1 MELGTAPLFDLPAA
15 AAARVVEQPA
25 VAEPE
30 VPVKTFTHELLDT
43 IGEAHRT
50 IAELELAKVQQVAHW
65 ANLNALPSPDGAAT
79 ITERGL
85 DTGLPVAGE
94 GAPLVSD
101 FAIIELAPILGRSLD
116 SARSY
121 VGCVVELAHRLPQ
134 IWAKVGEGV
143 VPVWKALR
151 IADQTRLL
159 NQPAAGFVDH
169 QLAPFASGCSWAQID
184 RLIEE
189 AITRFQPDLA
199 EARRRRAEESRRFDI
214 HLDHAGTDGVVP
226 VDGVL
231 DVADAMDLER
241 AISGKAR
248 ELASL
253 GDEDSLDVRR
263 AKAVGEIARD
273 QLTLDLTDRNTGGDA
288 DETSRPRPALGR
300 GIELFVHLTREALD
314 TVEGAEPSDGACV
327 GRLQNLQVP
336 ITAEQIRAWC
346 GSAGRIIVRPVLDL
360 AGCEPIDAYEVPD
373 RHRRVVVQRDHHCV
387 FPGCTKRAERCDADH
402 IVPHAQGG
410 VTCPC
415 NEAALCRGHHRA
427 KTHAGW
433 GYERLAPAVYLWTSP
448 SGHRYL
454 VTPADTRALDPAPD
468 EPGTDPPDQ

>member
-1 MELGTAPLFDLPAA
+1 MELGIDAPERTL
-15 AAARVVEQPA
+15 
-25 VAEPE
+25 
-30 VPVKTFTHELLDT
+30 THELLDGIAET
-43 IGEAHRT
+43 HHT
-50 IAELELAKVQQVAHW
+50 LAELELAKVQQVAHW
-65 ANLNALPSPDGAAT
+65 ANLNTISSAEGAAT
-79 ITERGL
+79 LTERGL

-94 GAPLVSD
+94 GAPLISD

-121 VGCVVELAHRLPQ
+121 VGCVVELSHRLPN
-134 IWAKVGEGV
+134 IWAKAEEGL

-159 NQPAAGFVDH
+159 NHEAVGFVDH
-169 QLAPFASGCSWAQID
+169 HLAPFVAGCSWAQID
-184 RLIEE
+184 RLVEE

-199 EARRRRAEESRRFDI
+199 EARRRRAEETRRFDI
-214 HLDHAGTDGVVP
+214 DLDHAGTDGVVA

-231 DVADAMDLER
+231 DTADALDLER
-241 AISGKAR
+241 AVSTKAR
-248 ELASL
+248 ELAGL

-273 QLTLDLTDRNTGGDA
+273 QLTLDLTTLDSDEEETG
-288 DETSRPRPALGR
+288 RPSASTGR
-300 GIELFVHLTREALD
+300 GVELFVHLTDTALTD
-314 TVEGAEPSDGACV
+314 DAVADEGACV

-336 ITAEQIRAWC
+336 ITVEQIRAWC
-346 GSAGRIIVRPVLDL
+346 GAAGRIIVRPVLDL
-360 AGCEPIDAYEVPD
+360 AGCEPIEAYEVPD
-373 RHRRVVVQRDHHCV
+373 RHRRIVVQRDHHCV
-387 FPGCTKRAERCDADH
+387 FPGCTKRAERCDVDH

-433 GYERLAPAVYLWTSP
+433 SYERLAPTVYLWTSP
-448 SGHRYL
+448 SQHRYL
-454 VTPADTRALDPAPD
+454 VTAAGTRALDPD
-468 EPGTDPPDQ
+468 DGEPGADPPEL